1 MYRAIVR
8 DFQESLTLLI
18 RKVADQQN
26 LSFDPINESFFGF
39 TAEAILGT
47 HLSMRQSDPNFFQWP
62 SFSVGIHTKCHAG
75 ACTKGCQEEFV
86 RTWTGITATCLDR
99 LVRLDSVL
107 SDRNGLQ
114 ISSTSRRDRHISRH
128 FEIPSGH

>member
-18 RKVADQQN
+18 RQVADQQN
-26 LSFDPINESFFGF
+26 LSFDPINQSFFGF
-39 TAEAILGT
+39 TAKTILGM
-47 HLSMRQSDPNFFQWP
+47 HLFMHQSDPNVIEPP

-75 ACTKGCQEEFV
+75 ACTKCCEEEFV
-86 RTWTGITATCLDR
+86 RIWTGIAATCLDR

-107 SDRNGLQ
+107 SD
-114 ISSTSRRDRHISRH
+114 
-128 FEIPSGH
+128 

>member
-8 DFQESLTLLI
+8 DLQESLTLLI
-18 RKVADQQN
+18 RQVADQQN
-26 LSFDPINESFFGF
+26 LPFDPINQSFFGF
-39 TAEAILGT
+39 TAEAILGM
-47 HLSMRQSDPNFFQWP
+47 HLSMRQSDLNVFQWP

-75 ACTKGCQEEFV
+75 ACTECCEEKFM
-86 RTWTGITATCLDR
+86 RIWTGIAATCLDR

-107 SDRNGLQ
+107 SDRDVLQ
-114 ISSTSRRDRHISRH
+114 ISSTSRHDRHISRH